1 VLSDRKIQRIAGE
14 VTGENARG
22 AERQR
27 LSQESVNFLDKKRK
41 KAYQ

>member
-1 VLSDRKIQRIAGE
+1 MLSERRIQRIAGE
-14 VTGENARG
+14 MTVENARG

-27 LSQESVNFLDKKRK
+27 LSQESVNVLDKKQK